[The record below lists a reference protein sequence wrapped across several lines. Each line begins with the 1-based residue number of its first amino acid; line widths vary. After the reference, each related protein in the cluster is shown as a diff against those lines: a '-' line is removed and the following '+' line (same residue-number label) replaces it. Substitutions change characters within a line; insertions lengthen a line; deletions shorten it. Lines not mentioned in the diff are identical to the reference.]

1 MSAGLRVFGFGYQ
14 ISKPIIE
21 YPSGLKSYPCPYPR
35 AQNTTRIHTQRVGY
49 PRICGYFVP
58 VAIFNRDCQIE
69 LVEFN
74 TSELVICVDRCFVI
88 NVLCQYQTDDMLE
101 QEMHTTVAACM
112 VLDWW

>member
-1 MSAGLRVFGFGYQ
+1 MRGEG
-14 ISKPIIE
+14 E
-21 YPSGLKSYPCPYPR
+21 
-35 AQNTTRIHTQRVGY
+35 
-49 PRICGYFVP
+49 
-58 VAIFNRDCQIE
+58 IE

-74 TSELVICVDRCFVI
+74 TSELVICADRCFVI